1 MHFDSYL
8 RGTPLHM
15 GRQQSQTLA
24 HARSF
29 AMAQEFVGLDETS
42 LNEES

>member
-8 RGTPLHM
+8 RGTPLHV
-15 GRQQSQTLA
+15 GRQPSHT
-24 HARSF
+24 RSF
-29 AMAQEFVGLDETS
+29 AMAQEFVGLDETF